1 MRTRPPWSAL
11 ADIRWQY
18 DYFDLVG
25 VGGRIIRRP
34 LVPVS
39 IGRVGCERRTEVTFG
54 LIDSG
59 AEFTLADWGLADE
72 LELDP
77 TTSEDEIVRIAVGG
91 RVTMSTWHRWSSHSS
106 NHQSS
111 VRTDN
116 V

>member
-25 VGGRIIRRP
+25 VGGRIIRRS

-59 AEFTLADWGLADE
+59 AEFTLSRTGAS
-72 LELDP
+72 P
-77 TTSEDEIVRIAVGG
+77 
-91 RVTMSTWHRWSSHSS
+91 MSSSLIRPPARMRS
-106 NHQSS
+106 
-111 VRTDN
+111 
-116 V
+116 